1 MDNIFIILAFA
12 IPLLTIFL
20 IIMIYSYTKNMRY
33 YKKTINTLSLEG
45 VQLLDK
51 NKNKDKITN
60 ENWLTKKLQY
70 AGFTRKG
77 SDFIFI
83 FICIAFGLLASF
95 FIYFIAKSKVIF
107 IFTLL
112 IFAIIAKSKVIFIFT
127 LLIFAT
133 FPLLVLNFIIKSRQE
148 EFNIN
153 LKEIIDKVT
162 SMMKSGVGFEQA
174 LKKSVMTCKSKLTK
188 DIFGIY
194 INEKAILGED
204 KCFEKMFKIIE
215 SKELRIFYLTMS
227 IGRQSGGKF
236 SNTLEKLRKT
246 LNDQGEIKNEITS
259 STREIKVGTYMIIGL
274 VFITYYMMNSALNNS
289 LNAHFFGSDV
299 GKIQMFFIIVWVA
312 FGIFI
317 NSLLSKIK

>member
-95 FIYFIAKSKVIF
+95 FIYF
-107 IFTLL
+107 
-112 IFAIIAKSKVIFIFT
+112 IAKSKVIFIFT

>member
-20 IIMIYSYTKNMRY
+20 IIMIYSYTKNMKY
-33 YKKTINTLSLEG
+33 YKKTINTLTLDG

-95 FIYFIAKSKVIF
+95 FIYF
-107 IFTLL
+107 
-112 IFAIIAKSKVIFIFT
+112 IAKSKVIFIFT